1 MLNTTAILSFTALVR
16 KAQVNNDTAHNRYPV
31 HSFGRLS
38 PKNSTVVAKTYIPY
52 LASQLK
58 QAVKKGDSPKIQVY
72 IRALGNTAH
81 PKILEV
87 FEPYLEGEEDMSDF
101 QRLVIVAS
109 LDQMTMVYPKLAR
122 SVLYKI
128 YKNPGEAHQVRIAAV
143 MQIMKTNPPA
153 EILQRMAQ
161 YSNVDNSKQ
170 VRSAVKSA
178 IESAARMESNTE
190 LARNAKAAVNL
201 LTRKEY
207 GFQYSKD
214 YIRQYIV
221 KQQDL
226 GYEQHLAYIQGEDS
240 IVPSTMAYSL
250 RRRIGGYNREKYQFN
265 LYTSSADDLMDLL
278 SDQFADQTEN
288 QHIKKNQQ
296 AKQIKSG
303 GKWSADQLLSLLNI
317 QVDEADQVEGN
328 LYVTSLGAKR
338 FVAWD
343 NHSIEALPYRE

>member
-1 MLNTTAILSFTALVR
+1 MLNATAILSFSALVR

-58 QAVKKGDSPKIQVY
+58 EAVKKGDSPKIQVY

-87 FEPYLEGEEDMSDF
+87 FEPYLEGQRDMSDF

-109 LDQMTMVYPKLAR
+109 LDKMTMVYPKLAR

-128 YKNPGEAHQVRIAAV
+128 YKNPAEAHEVRVAAV

-153 EILQRMAQ
+153 QILQRMAQ
-161 YSNVDNSKQ
+161 YTNYDHSKQ

-178 IESAARMESNTE
+178 IESAARMESHGE
-190 LARNAKAAVNL
+190 LAKNAKAAVDL
-201 LTRKEY
+201 LTTKEY

-214 YIRQYIV
+214 YLRKYIV
-221 KQQDL
+221 NHQNL
-226 GYEQHLAYIQGEDS
+226 GYEQHYAYIQGEDS
-240 IVPSTMAYSL
+240 IIPKTLSYSL
-250 RRRIGGYNREKYQFN
+250 KRRLGGYNREKYHFN
-265 LYTSSADDLMDLL
+265 LMTSSADDLMDLIY
-278 SDQFADQTEN
+278 DQFADEETHEQEKRQT
-288 QHIKKNQQ
+288 
-296 AKQIKSG
+296 KQVKSG
-303 GKWSADQLLSLLNI
+303 AKWSADQILSLLNI
-317 QVDEADQVEGN
+317 EVDEADQVEGN
-328 LYVTSLGAKR
+328 LQFSSLGAKR
-338 FVAWD
+338 FVSWD
-343 NHSIEALPYRE
+343 NHSIEALPYSK